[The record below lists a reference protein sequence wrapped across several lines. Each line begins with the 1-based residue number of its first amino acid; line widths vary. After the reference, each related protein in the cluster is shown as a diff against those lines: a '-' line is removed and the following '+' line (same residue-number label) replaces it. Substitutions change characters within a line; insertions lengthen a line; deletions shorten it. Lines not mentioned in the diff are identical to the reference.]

1 MTVIDSGQA
10 DRLVDVLIARAVR
23 GKPSPWPSDPDYEWQ
38 GSFEATYR
46 SGDKQILLWAIDDCA
61 QNGSALPKWAADAL
75 HEILMDGVARAKL
88 ASWADA
94 FGPLGVEQ
102 QRKIQTRRH
111 MAGVWLA
118 VREIHS
124 GSGGKDWENIFETVA
139 QQFGIGIT
147 KVKEYYG
154 TMQRFMESHGP
165 SVCMEL
171 DQKSIRD

>member
-1 MTVIDSGQA
+1 
-10 DRLVDVLIARAVR
+10 VDVLIARAVR
-23 GKPSPWPSDPDYEWQ
+23 GKPSPWPFDPDYEWQ

-61 QNGSALPKWAADAL
+61 QNGLACPKWAADAL
-75 HEILMDGVARAKL
+75 HEILMNGVARAKL
-88 ASWADA
+88 SSWEDA
-94 FGPLGVEQ
+94 FGPLVVEQ

-111 MAGVWLA
+111 IVGVWLA
-118 VREIHS
+118 VREIRS
-124 GSGGKDWENIFETVA
+124 SSKDWENIFENVA
-139 QQFGIGIT
+139 QEFGIGIT

-154 TMQRFMESHGP
+154 KMQTFMEAHGP